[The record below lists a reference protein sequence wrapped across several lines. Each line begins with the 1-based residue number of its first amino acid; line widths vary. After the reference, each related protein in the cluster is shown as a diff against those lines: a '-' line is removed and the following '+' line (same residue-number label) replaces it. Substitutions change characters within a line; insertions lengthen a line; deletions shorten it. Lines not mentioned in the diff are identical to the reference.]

1 MVGFNHLVGYV
12 GAAAK
17 VHGNATQRGE
27 MWHLKVRF
35 PYIHEVL
42 NGLDFVANL
51 HTFELLAAYLVA
63 TKKTKEKSQRQLQCV
78 TKIKTWTSTRR
89 NSQRK
94 AQNIISP
101 V

>member
-1 MVGFNHLVGYV
+1 MTNHESEWLDLIIWLDMSEQPQ
-12 GAAAK
+12 K
-17 VHGNATQRGE
+17 CMETQRGE

-63 TKKTKEKSQRQLQCV
+63 TKNKREKPKTIAVCY
-78 TKIKTWTSTRR
+78 
-89 NSQRK
+89 
-94 AQNIISP
+94 
-101 V
+101 